1 MADAGELVIFAGQLQ
16 QGIAGG
22 HQRFVSVARVILQ
35 LHIETGGA
43 AQTADGRRT
52 AGKDARF
59 FNFVKRFGCAFD
71 DGKR

>member
-1 MADAGELVIFAGQLQ
+1 MADAGELVIFAGQFQ

-35 LHIETGGA
+35 LHIKTGGA